1 MKPTKKT
8 YSHNTQHFTGK
19 KKKIRVR
26 KKKSG
31 VYKPPSVH
39 KNKYKKFSTAE
50 DKLSDLMKNR
60 VDLYSGSERLNV
72 AIKKSKTD
80 GIAVSLEEDSPSDE
94 TSD

>member
-31 VYKPPSVH
+31 ICKPKAVH
-39 KNKYKKFSTAE
+39 KNKYKKFSIAE
-50 DKLSDLMKNR
+50 DKHSDLMKNR
-60 VDLYSGSERLNV
+60 MVLYSGSECLNV
-72 AIKKSKTD
+72 AIKKSKTE
-80 GIAVSLEEDSPSDE
+80 GIAVSLEEDSPSA
-94 TSD
+94 

>member
-8 YSHNTQHFTGK
+8 YSHNTQHFTGT

-31 VYKPPSVH
+31 VYKPKAVH

-50 DKLSDLMKNR
+50 EKLSDLMKNR
-60 VDLYSGSERLNV
+60 MVLYSGSERLNV
-72 AIKKSKTD
+72 AIKKSKTE
-80 GIAVSLEEDSPSDE
+80 GIFFSLEEDSPSDE

>member
-8 YSHNTQHFTGK
+8 YSHNYQHFTGT
-19 KKKIRVR
+19 KKKIRTR

-31 VYKPPSVH
+31 VAKPKTVH

-60 VDLYSGSERLNV
+60 MVLYSGSERLNV
-72 AIKKSKTD
+72 AINKSKTD
-80 GIAVSLEEDSPSDE
+80 GVAVSLEEDSPSAL
-94 TSD
+94 SD

>member
-1 MKPTKKT
+1 LKPTKKT

-31 VYKPPSVH
+31 VYKTKAVH

-60 VDLYSGSERLNV
+60 MVLYSGSERLNV

-80 GIAVSLEEDSPSDE
+80 VVAVSLEEDSPSE
-94 TSD
+94 LSD

>member
-60 VDLYSGSERLNV
+60 TVLYSGSERLNV
-72 AIKKSKTD
+72 AIKKSKTEE
-80 GIAVSLEEDSPSDE
+80 ISVCLEEDSPSAL
-94 TSD
+94 SD

>member
-1 MKPTKKT
+1 MRPTKKT

-31 VYKPPSVH
+31 VYKPTSVH
-39 KNKYKKFSTAE
+39 KNKYNKFSNAE

-60 VDLYSGSERLNV
+60 MALIS
-72 AIKKSKTD
+72 
-80 GIAVSLEEDSPSDE
+80 
-94 TSD
+94 

>member
-31 VYKPPSVH
+31 AYKPKAVH
-39 KNKYKKFSTAE
+39 KNKYNKFSTAE

-60 VDLYSGSERLNV
+60 VALYSCSESLNV

-80 GIAVSLEEDSPSDE
+80 GISVSLEEDSPSAL
-94 TSD
+94 SD